1 MGKFLS
7 IIGYLI
13 LVFIIVS
20 NYMNIELS
28 NTSVILL
35 GILSAIFMSIGIL
48 IRDKDNK

>member
-35 GILSAIFMSIGIL
+35 GILSAIFMSIGIF